1 MMMNYFK
8 KYFKNNFNHSLI
20 KSVLTTFI
28 KNLLTM
34 KQKPKFETIAIKSTE
49 NKFSDSAPVSTP
61 IYLSSTY
68 KRNNDGTYMNDF
80 VYSRTNNP
88 NRAIVEES
96 IAILENG
103 KHAFAFSSGM
113 AAVSAVFQ
121 SLKTGDHIL
130 LPDDI
135 YFAIR
140 KLMTEVFKRWDLT
153 CDFVDMTDYGLVK
166 KAIKPNTSLIWVES
180 PSNPQLKLSDIA
192 AIAEIAHQNK
202 AICAVDNT
210 WMTSVFQNPLALGA
224 DIVVHSTTKYFG
236 GHSDVLGGC
245 VVVNDDLLAEKIKNI
260 QILSGA
266 VPAPFD
272 CWLISRGIKTL
283 YLRVKKQSKNAL
295 KLAKYLENHPK
306 VEKVLYPGLKSHP
319 QHLLAKK
326 QQKKGFGAMIS
337 ILIKGNE
344 KETIN
349 ISTKLKYFTIAT
361 SLGGVE
367 SLVEHR
373 KSLEG
378 KGSLTPENLLRI
390 SIGIEHIDDLIAD
403 WDNALSISN

>member
-1 MMMNYFK
+1 M
-8 KYFKNNFNHSLI
+8 
-20 KSVLTTFI
+20 KS
-28 KNLLTM
+28 
-34 KQKPKFETIAIKSTE
+34 KPKFETIAIKSTE
-49 NKFSDSAPVSTP
+49 NKFKNSEPVSTP

-68 KRNNDGTYMNDF
+68 KRNSDGSYTNDF

-113 AAVSAVFQ
+113 AAIGAVFQ
-121 SLKTGDHIL
+121 SLKSGDHIL

-135 YFAIR
+135 YYAIK
-140 KLMTEVFKRWDLT
+140 KLMEDVLKRWNLSYNL
-153 CDFVDMTDYGLVK
+153 VDMTNIEEVK

-180 PSNPQLKLSDIA
+180 PSNPQLKLSDIS
-192 AIAEIAHQNK
+192 AIAEIAHENK

-210 WMTSVFQNPLALGA
+210 WLTPVFQNPLELGA

-236 GHSDVLGGC
+236 GHSDVIGGC
-245 VVVNDDLLAEKIKNI
+245 VVVNDEIIAEKIKNI

-272 CWLISRGIKTL
+272 CWLIGRGIQTL
-283 YLRVKKQSKNAL
+283 HLRIKKQSKNAL
-295 KLAKYLENHPK
+295 KLANYLENHPK
-306 VEKVLYPGLKSHP
+306 IEKVLYSGLQSHP

-326 QQKKGFGAMIS
+326 QQKKGFGAMLS
-337 ILIKGNE
+337 VLIKGNE
-344 KETIN
+344 SETKEIAG
-349 ISTKLKYFTIAT
+349 KLHYFTLAT

-373 KSLEG
+373 KSVEG
-378 KGSLTPENLLRI
+378 ENSPTPYNLLRI
-390 SIGIEHIDDLIAD
+390 SVGIEHIDDLIAD
-403 WDNALSISN
+403 WDNALSNNMA

>member
-1 MMMNYFK
+1 MQ
-8 KYFKNNFNHSLI
+8 
-20 KSVLTTFI
+20 
-28 KNLLTM
+28 
-34 KQKPKFETIAIKSTE
+34 QKPKFETVAIKSTE
-49 NKFSDSAPVSTP
+49 NKYSDSAPVSMP

-68 KRNNDGTYMNDF
+68 VRNSDGSYKNDF
-80 VYSRTNNP
+80 VYSRSNNP

-135 YFAIR
+135 YFAVR
-140 KLMTEVFKRWDLT
+140 KLMEEVFKRWDLS
-153 CDFVDMTDYGLVK
+153 CDFVDMTDYGLVE
-166 KAIKPNTSLIWVES
+166 KAIKTNTALIWVES

-192 AIAEIAHQNK
+192 AIAEIAHKNK

-210 WMTSVFQNPLALGA
+210 WLTPVFQNPLELGA
-224 DIVVHSTTKYFG
+224 DIVIHSTTKYFG
-236 GHSDVLGGC
+236 GHSDVIGGC
-245 VVVNDDLLAEKIKNI
+245 VVMNDEIIAEKIKNI
-260 QILSGA
+260 QVLSGA

-272 CWLISRGIKTL
+272 CWLIARGIQTL
-283 YLRVKKQSKNAL
+283 HLRIKKQSKNAL

-306 VEKVLYPGLKSHP
+306 IEKVNYPGLKSHP

-326 QQKKGFGAMIS
+326 QQKKGFGAMLS
-337 ILIKGNE
+337 ILIKGSE
-344 KETIN
+344 IETTFMA
-349 ISTKLKYFTIAT
+349 SKLNYFTLAT

-373 KSLEG
+373 KSVEG
-378 KGSLTPENLLRI
+378 IDSPTPYNLLRI
-390 SIGIEHIDDLIAD
+390 SVGIEHIDDLISD
-403 WDNALSISN
+403 WDNALSIDK

>member
-1 MMMNYFK
+1 
-8 KYFKNNFNHSLI
+8 
-20 KSVLTTFI
+20 
-28 KNLLTM
+28 M
-34 KQKPKFETIAIKSTE
+34 KQKAKFETIAIKSTE

-61 IYLSSTY
+61 IYLSSTF
-68 KRNNDGTYMNDF
+68 KRGNEGDYMNGF

-96 IAILENG
+96 IAILEKG
-103 KHAFAFSSGM
+103 KYAFAFSSGM
-113 AAVSAVFQ
+113 AAISAVFQ

-135 YFAIR
+135 YFAVR
-140 KLMTEVFKRWDLT
+140 KLMEEVFKRWDLY
-153 CDFVDMTDYGLVK
+153 CDYVDMTDCELIK
-166 KAIKPNTSLIWVES
+166 KAIKPNTSLIWIES

-192 AIAEIAHQNK
+192 EIAEIAHQNN

-210 WMTSVFQNPLALGA
+210 WLTPVFQNPLNLGA

-236 GHSDVLGGC
+236 GHSDVIGGC

-272 CWLISRGIKTL
+272 CWLIGRGIQTL

-306 VEKVLYPGLKSHP
+306 IDTVLYPGLKSHP
-319 QHLLAKK
+319 QHLLTKK
-326 QQKKGFGAMIS
+326 QQKKGFGAMLS
-337 ILIKGNE
+337 VLINGNE
-344 KETIN
+344 EETIK
-349 ISTKLKYFTIAT
+349 ISTKLAYFTTAT

-373 KSLEG
+373 KSVEG
-378 KGSLTPENLLRI
+378 KNSLTPNNLLRI
-390 SIGIEHIDDLIAD
+390 SVGIEHIDDLIAD
-403 WDNALSISN
+403 WENALSMNN

>member
-1 MMMNYFK
+1 ME
-8 KYFKNNFNHSLI
+8 S
-20 KSVLTTFI
+20 
-28 KNLLTM
+28 
-34 KQKPKFETIAIKSTE
+34 KPKFETIAIKSTE
-49 NKFSDSAPVSTP
+49 NKYSDSVPVSMP

-68 KRNNDGTYMNDF
+68 KRSNKGDYINDF

-103 KHAFAFSSGM
+103 RLAFAFSSGM
-113 AAVSAVFQ
+113 AAISAVFQ
-121 SLKTGDHIL
+121 SLKTGDHII

-135 YFAIR
+135 YFAVR
-140 KLMTEVFKRWDLT
+140 KLMTEVFKRWDLS
-153 CDFVDMTDYGLVK
+153 CDFVDMTDYELVK

-180 PSNPQLKLSDIA
+180 PSNPQLKLSDIS

-210 WMTSVFQNPLALGA
+210 WLTPVFQNPLGLGA

-236 GHSDVLGGC
+236 GHSDVIGGC
-245 VVVNDDLLAEKIKNI
+245 VVVNDEIIAEKIKNI

-272 CWLISRGIKTL
+272 CWLIGRGIQTL

-337 ILIKGNE
+337 ILIRGNE
-344 KETIN
+344 QDTIN

-378 KGSLTPENLLRI
+378 KGSLTPDNLLRI
-390 SIGIEHIDDLIAD
+390 SVGIEHIDDLIAD
-403 WDNALSISN
+403 WENALSIDN

>member
-1 MMMNYFK
+1 
-8 KYFKNNFNHSLI
+8 
-20 KSVLTTFI
+20 
-28 KNLLTM
+28 M

-49 NKFSDSAPVSTP
+49 NKFSDSTPVSTP

-68 KRNNDGTYMNDF
+68 IRNNDGSYMNDF

-103 KHAFAFSSGM
+103 KHAYAFSSGM

-135 YFAIR
+135 YFAVK
-140 KLMTEVFKRWDLT
+140 KLMAEVFKRWNLSYDL
-153 CDFVDMTDYGLVK
+153 VDMTNYELVK

-192 AIAEIAHQNK
+192 AISEIAHQNK
-202 AICAVDNT
+202 ALCAVDNT
-210 WMTSVFQNPLALGA
+210 WLTPVFQNPLELGA

-236 GHSDVLGGC
+236 GHSDVIGGC
-245 VVVNDDLLAEKIKNI
+245 VVMNDEIIAEKIKNI

-272 CWLISRGIKTL
+272 CWLIARGIQTL
-283 YLRVKKQSKNAL
+283 KLRVKKQSKNTL
-295 KLAKYLENHPK
+295 KLAKYLENHPNI
-306 VEKVLYPGLKSHP
+306 EKVLYPGLQSHP

-326 QQKKGFGAMIS
+326 QQKKGFGAMLS
-337 ILIKGNE
+337 VLIKGSE
-344 KETIN
+344 SETTAIAA
-349 ISTKLKYFTIAT
+349 KLAYFTLAT

-373 KSLEG
+373 KSVEG
-378 KGSLTPENLLRI
+378 PDSPTPYNLLRI
-390 SIGIEHIDDLIAD
+390 SVGIEHIDDLIAD
-403 WDNALSISN
+403 WKNALSIEN

>member
-1 MMMNYFK
+1 
-8 KYFKNNFNHSLI
+8 
-20 KSVLTTFI
+20 
-28 KNLLTM
+28 M

-49 NKFSDSAPVSTP
+49 NNYSDSVPVSVP

-68 KRNNDGTYMNDF
+68 KRSNDGSYRNDF

-96 IAILENG
+96 IAIMENG

-121 SLKTGDHIL
+121 SLKSGDHIL

-135 YFAIR
+135 YFAVR
-140 KLMTEVFKRWDLT
+140 KLMDEVFKRWNLS
-153 CDFVDMTDYGLVK
+153 CDYVDMTDYELVK

-192 AIAEIAHQNK
+192 AIAKIAHQNK
-202 AICAVDNT
+202 ALCAVDNT
-210 WMTSVFQNPLALGA
+210 WMTPVFQNPLSLGA
-224 DIVVHSTTKYFG
+224 DFVVHSTTKYFG
-236 GHSDVLGGC
+236 GHSDVIGGC
-245 VVVNDDLLAEKIKNI
+245 VVVNDDLLSEKIKNI
-260 QILSGA
+260 QILSGG

-272 CWLISRGIKTL
+272 CWLIARGIQTL
-283 YLRVKKQSKNAL
+283 YLRVKKQSKNAM

-306 VEKVLYPGLKSHP
+306 IEKVLYPGLKSHP

-326 QQKKGFGAMIS
+326 QQKKRFGAMIS
-337 ILIKGNE
+337 VLIKGSE
-344 KETIN
+344 RETIK
-349 ISTKLKYFTIAT
+349 ISNKLAYFTAAT

-373 KSLEG
+373 KSVEG
-378 KGSLTPENLLRI
+378 IHSATPDNLLRI
-390 SIGIEHIDDLIAD
+390 SVGIEHIDDLTAD
-403 WDNALSISN
+403 WEMALSMNNE